1 MSRSYFFSSQNS
13 FSVKKVT
20 TSLGRSAEI
29 FWEGL
34 SVFVEGND
42 YVCQWH
48 DYYIGKHLSRER
60 PDGTGFIIFN
70 RNEKYTHNDFAS
82 PLRRDLDTGCKL
94 HVALNREDIQA
105 AFNPILQVLREYEIN
120 CFKIISESNLDKL
133 LAQGQLGKIF
143 TIYVAGFCKDKI
155 RALALAIN
163 DALLKLKIALPE
175 QCATDCE
182 MRKDEAIPGC
192 DFVTLAYPRQDRMRV
207 DFRFTH
213 EESLV
218 SNGARS
224 SSVESSSDESRILSA
239 LSSAAD
245 LRFFRQERPSVL
257 PDADFAPVR
266 LEETMAYFSRNL
278 E

>member
-143 TIYVAGFCKDKI
+143 TIYVADLTKDKI
-155 RALALAIN
+155 KALALTIN
-163 DALLKLKIALPE
+163 IVLLELKLSLPE
-175 QCATDCE
+175 QRATDCE
-182 MRKDEAIPGC
+182 VRKDEVIPGC
-192 DFVTLAYPRQDRMRV
+192 DFVTLAHPRQDRTRV
-207 DFRFTH
+207 DFSFGRN
-213 EESLV
+213 ESV
-218 SNGARS
+218 ISEGARLSSAGS
-224 SSVESSSDESRILSA
+224 SSEESRILST
-239 LSSAAD
+239 LSAAD
-245 LRFFRQERPSVL
+245 LCFWRQERPSVL
-257 PDADFAPVR
+257 ADADFAPAR
-266 LEETMAYFSRNL
+266 LEETQAYLSVPL

>member
-1 MSRSYFFSSQNS
+1 MSRSHFFVSQDS
-13 FSVKKVT
+13 FSGKRVM
-20 TSLGRSAEI
+20 TSLGRSPQI

-34 SVFVEGND
+34 SVLIERND
-42 YVCQWH
+42 CACQWH
-48 DYYIGKHLSRER
+48 DYYISKHLSREK
-60 PDGTGFIIFN
+60 PDGTGFIVFN
-70 RNEKYTHNDFAS
+70 RPEKNTHNGSGS

-105 AFNPILQVLREYEIN
+105 AFNPILQVLREHEIK
-120 CFKIISESNLDKL
+120 CFKIILESNLTKL
-133 LAQGQLGKIF
+133 LKQGQLGKIF

-163 DALLKLKIALPE
+163 DALLKLKIALPK

-182 MRKDEAIPGC
+182 IRKDEAIPGC